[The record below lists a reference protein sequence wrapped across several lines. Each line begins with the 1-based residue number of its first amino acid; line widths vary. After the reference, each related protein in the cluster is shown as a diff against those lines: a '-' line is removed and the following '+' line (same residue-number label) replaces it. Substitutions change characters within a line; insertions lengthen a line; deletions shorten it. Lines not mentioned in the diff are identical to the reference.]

1 MKKFI
6 AMIVLIAFSVL
17 LVGCSSDNN
26 VTIKNKTLRNRF
38 IKVESDSAGYSIY
51 VDVETNV
58 MYLAMRHNVDQ
69 LGLTVL
75 VDSDGKPLLYS
86 GNNLHYN
93 QNFIHS
99 VN

>member
-6 AMIVLIAFSVL
+6 AVTMLVMFSML
-17 LVGCSSDNN
+17 MVGCSSNN
-26 VTIKNKTLRNRF
+26 NAVIQNHILHNRF

-75 VDSDGKPLLYS
+75 VDADGNPILYS

-93 QNFIHS
+93 QNFVHS

>member
-6 AMIVLIAFSVL
+6 AIIMLITFSAL
-17 LVGCSSDNN
+17 LVGCSSDDNAVIQN
-26 VTIKNKTLRNRF
+26 HILRNRF
-38 IKVESDSAGYSIY
+38 VKVESDNAGYAIY

-58 MYLAMRHNVDQ
+58 MYLAMRHNVNQ

-75 VDSDGKPLLYS
+75 VDADGKPLLYS

-93 QNFIHS
+93 QNFMHS